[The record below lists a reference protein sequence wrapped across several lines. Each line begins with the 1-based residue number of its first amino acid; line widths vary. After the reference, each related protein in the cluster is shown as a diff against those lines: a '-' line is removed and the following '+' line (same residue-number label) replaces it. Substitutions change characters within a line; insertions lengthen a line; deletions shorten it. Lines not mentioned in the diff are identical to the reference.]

1 MVHGM
6 HALLRKPPS
15 AYGLLAL
22 GLILVIEPALP
33 QYHFSLF
40 WFSLGVIGALVAVYD
55 LVRKQR

>member
-1 MVHGM
+1 M

-15 AYGLLAL
+15 VYGLVAI

-40 WFSLGVIGALVAVYD
+40 WFSLGVLGTAVGLYD
-55 LVRKQR
+55 LIRKSR